1 MEEAGTA
8 LYEQMMEK
16 LAILDKISINTKI
29 QIRFIHQRKMKG
41 LLRLL
46 RERAQ
51 YLRELQEIEEKKLP
65 ENHFIT
71 ENGAV
76 KKMLLLIRGKQQEI
90 IRDNKEALAAAV
102 SEKTR
107 IMADLQRLRSR
118 EKMNNSYNI
127 RWRHVAGRRINQ
139 KG

>member
-8 LYEQMMEK
+8 LYEQMTEK

-29 QIRFIHQRKMKG
+29 QIRFIHQRKMRG

-51 YLRELQEIEEKKLP
+51 YLRELQELEAKKLP

-71 ENGAV
+71 ENRAV
-76 KKMLLLIRGKQQEI
+76 KKMLLLVREKQREI
-90 IRDNKEALAAAV
+90 IRDNKAALAAAV

-118 EKMNNSYNI
+118 EKMNNSYNT
-127 RWRHVAGRRINQ
+127 RWLHVAGRRINQ